1 MFLQVAI
8 ANLSNAKSLSKPIT
22 ITRSPKAFERN
33 TESLKRHFSSQQT
46 ITSLHACIYRNTWKK
61 QLNVF
66 KNDITKSVP
75 WRCSIKKLFLEIQ
88 QNSPDNNCAKAY
100 FLMKLQAS
108 TCIFSKKETVA
119 QVFSCEF
126 CKISK
131 NIFSYGT
138 PLMAAF
144 YSKGSRTISLTSF
157 QGL

>member
-8 ANLSNAKSLSKPIT
+8 AKLSNMKSLSRPIT

-46 ITSLHACIYRNTWKK
+46 KTCLHACIYRNTRKR

-75 WRCSIKKLFLEIQ
+75 WRYSIKKLFLEIS
-88 QNSPDNNCAKAY
+88 QNSPDNNCAKTY
-100 FLMKLQAS
+100 FLIKLQAS
-108 TCIFSKKETVA
+108 ACAFIKKETLA

-126 CKISK
+126 WKISK

-157 QGL
+157 